1 MNHELYIRRCFDL
14 AKRGEGYVSP
24 NPLVGCVIVHNN
36 KVIGEGWHEKFG
48 HAHAEVNAFASVMTE
63 NKSMLSESTV
73 YVSLEPCCH
82 FGKTPPCTQL
92 IIQNKV
98 KKVVISCL
106 DPNPIVA
113 GKGVQQ
119 LKNAGIEVEY
129 GILEQEG
136 RALIKSFIKNILF
149 QRPYIYLKWAESKD
163 GFISKTNE
171 KTNISNPISNRLIH
185 QLRSE
190 MDGILVGSNT
200 AIIDNPL
207 LNNRLHF
214 GKSSIPILI
223 DRYQKVSPQSNIL
236 LNTNS
241 IIITEDKD
249 YPKFGNQSII
259 HHRFEVDDFD
269 HLLNALYLLNI
280 GKLLVEGGSQILQ
293 IFIDKNAFDEIIVI
307 KSKKELISG
316 KKAPIINLL
325 PYKSESINN
334 DLWLFH

>member
-63 NKSMLSESTV
+63 NKSLLSESTV

-119 LKNAGIEVEY
+119 LKNAGIEVEF

-136 RALIKSFIKNILF
+136 RALIKPFIKNILF

-207 LNNRLHF
+207 LNNRLHY
-214 GKSSIPILI
+214 GKSPIPILI
-223 DRYQKVSPQSNIL
+223 DRYQKVSPHSNIR

-249 YPKFGNQSII
+249 YPKFGNQIII

-307 KSKKELISG
+307 KSKKELTSG